1 MLMQP
6 GQRRYLQQQGL
17 TLIELMIA
25 LTLGLIIIGAL
36 LAVFLANNQSA
47 NQTEATAQLQDNGR
61 SALDI
66 LGRDISMAGYW
77 GGMFGTHSITPCDLG
92 TACPVN
98 SNGNAV
104 GVIQQPQPVKTT
116 DVNGIDWALQLTNRI
131 EFADQLDVNSANSL
145 SIASKFPGLT
155 LANLQPGSDVVA
167 IRRAAGQSAVDLAPG
182 ASSVTLTPY
191 NFYLMSNGSSGQII
205 RAPAS
210 GIYPGAG
217 DPPLLA
223 NSSFYKYVARVYY
236 VRTFD
241 HTDSNGVQDNVPS
254 LCRAEICPSGWNNR
268 NGTIDGAT
276 CGDGPASASGY
287 YAQCV
292 AEGVESLQI
301 EWGLDLTTPAP
312 DCIVDTYT
320 SQPYAQP
327 AITGLPTAWQVSDL
341 GLSARI
347 MVLVRS
353 TQIDGT
359 YTDNKTY
366 TLADYTM
373 TQAMIQQA
381 NAAHYHRRIYST
393 TVQMRNPN
401 GDSGLCTH

>member
-1 MLMQP
+1 MRTIP
-6 GQRRYLQQQGL
+6 RRCQHQQGL

-92 TACPVN
+92 TACSVGTTTSVPV
-98 SNGNAV
+98 V
-104 GVIQQPQPVKTT
+104 GVIQQPQPAGN
-116 DVNGIDWALQLTNRI
+116 DISGIDWALQLTNRI

-167 IRRAAGQSAVDLAPG
+167 IRRAAGQSAVDLASG

-191 NFYLMSNGSSGQII
+191 NFYLMSNGTSGSII

-210 GIYPGAG
+210 GVYPGAG
-217 DPPLLA
+217 NPPLLA

-241 HTDSNGVQDNVPS
+241 HTNSNGVPDNIPS
-254 LCRAEICPSGWNNR
+254 LCRAEICPSGWNSH
-268 NGTIDGAT
+268 GGSIDTAT
-276 CGDGPASASGY
+276 CGDGLASAAGY

-327 AITGLPTAWQVSDL
+327 AITGRPTAWQVSDL
-341 GLSARI
+341 GLTARI
-347 MVLVRS
+347 SVLVRS
-353 TQIDGT
+353 TQLDGT